1 MSRVKNDANLLLRVR
16 QIKMS
21 RVKND
26 TYLLLRVRQDKKIR
40 VTNCIR
46 PFAKSKTRLEKQS
59 KE

>member
-1 MSRVKNDANLLLRVR
+1 MSTVKNDADLLLRVR

-26 TYLLLRVRQDKKIR
+26 TYPLLRVRQDKKSR

-46 PFAKSKTRLEKQS
+46 LFAKSKTRLEK
-59 KE
+59 